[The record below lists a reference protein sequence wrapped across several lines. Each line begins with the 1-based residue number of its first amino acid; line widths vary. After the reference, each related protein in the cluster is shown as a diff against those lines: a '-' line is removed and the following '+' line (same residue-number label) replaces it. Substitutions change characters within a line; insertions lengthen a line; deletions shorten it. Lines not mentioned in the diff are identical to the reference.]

1 MWTALSLLAILVLAT
16 QYIYFHVDVLAANS
30 NNHNWLNRFCQIT
43 GCEIPV
49 QTDTSLIQS
58 SQLVVHSHP
67 TTPNAL
73 VVDAVIIN
81 QANFDQPFPLLA
93 LSFEDIQGRS
103 IAKRH
108 FQPEEYLAGDLAN
121 IKLMPSQQSIRL
133 MLEVIDPGPEAVNY
147 SLYIPE

>member
-1 MWTALSLLAILVLAT
+1 MTLF
-16 QYIYFHVDVLAANS
+16 Y
-30 NNHNWLNRFCQIT
+30 
-43 GCEIPV
+43 P
-49 QTDTSLIQS
+49 
-58 SQLVVHSHP
+58 
-67 TTPNAL
+67 
-73 VVDAVIIN
+73 
-81 QANFDQPFPLLA
+81 

-133 MLEVIDPGPEAVNY
+133 MLEVIDPGAEAVNY